1 MIQAGAGLDVLG
13 HAKVASL
20 THGAPFMTAKTEIA
34 SAATIGQILIDG
46 SKKYRKLSDME
57 TLLLMDLLGDHE
69 GELAGAV
76 LEKHF
81 LGQVMASR
89 AAHHG
94 IQAEPQ
100 VLAWLA
106 GASKTPGEVVLF
118 LTILHALQRQTR
130 HETLTL
136 RQVLPVFRKGLPSA
150 AQFDE
155 VWDLQKNT
163 GCREP
168 ETSDNH
174 LDADASW
181 TA

>member
-1 MIQAGAGLDVLG
+1 
-13 HAKVASL
+13 
-20 THGAPFMTAKTEIA
+20 MTAKTDLV
-34 SAATIGQILIDG
+34 SAAAIGQILIDG
-46 SKKYRKLSDME
+46 SKRYRKLSDME

-69 GELAGAV
+69 GDLARTV
-76 LEKHF
+76 LERH
-81 LGQVMASR
+81 LMGQIMASR

-130 HETLTL
+130 HETLSL
-136 RQVLPVFRKGLPSA
+136 RQVVPVFRKGLPSA

-163 GCREP
+163 GRREP
-168 ETSDNH
+168 ATSDNH
-174 LDADASW
+174 LDMDASW
-181 TA
+181 AA